1 MSEYSNEN
9 IKISAVVTPLKSR
22 WFTLHFLPTKKSCCR
37 KQLATP
43 VATREHRYI
52 VVLCCILMFRVHHQK
67 VAEKVSDLHQE
78 VKKSTCNLFHGRIAI
93 AHLSYSLQASCHNKK
108 GEIPFG
114 KGRKEGSTDRSERH
128 ATHLCS
134 LPLQPGSSCCN
145 QHPSTHKR
153 TAPKNVKAWSP
164 HPCEINYSK

>member
-9 IKISAVVTPLKSR
+9 IKIPAVVTPLKSR

-43 VATREHRYI
+43 VASREHRYI

-67 VAEKVSDLHQE
+67 VDEKVSDLHQE
-78 VKKSTCNLFHGRIAI
+78 VKKSTCNLHSRIAI

-108 GEIPFG
+108 EKPLLG
-114 KGRKEGSTDRSERH
+114 KEGKKEALTEVTGTPHICAACHCSQVPLA
-128 ATHLCS
+128 ATSIRAHTKEQ
-134 LPLQPGSSCCN
+134 PLK
-145 QHPSTHKR
+145 T
-153 TAPKNVKAWSP
+153 
-164 HPCEINYSK
+164 